1 MTSLPAPA
9 STAPAPTLSEQRAIL
24 FVASVQFVNILD
36 FMMVM
41 PLGPDFSRGLGIPLS
56 QLPVIGGSY
65 TGAACVSGLVGAL
78 FLDRFDRRP
87 ALFLAMCG
95 LFLGTVSGAFA
106 QGLGSLVAARV
117 LAGIFGGPAT
127 SLSLGILAD
136 AVPPQRRGKAMGTV
150 MGAFAASS
158 VLGVP
163 FGLELARRFS
173 WRAPFWAV
181 GILGAIIA
189 ALVFTLMPPMRK
201 HLDGEK
207 QAPPSLFAMLR
218 GDTLVSLTLSVVAF
232 GAAFMV
238 VPSISGYLTANL
250 GYPREHLWM
259 LYMAGGTVSFFTTR
273 IGGRMVD
280 RFGSAITGSAGTV
293 VVALVVFTMFVR
305 VPPTVPI
312 FVGFIGFM
320 LGMGLRNVSVTSLSS
335 KVPRPAERAR
345 FGSLQSAA
353 QHFASFLGALASSRF
368 LSERPDHTLAGM
380 DQVALASI
388 GLSALVLP
396 LLFALERR
404 LRGRAQ

>member
-1 MTSLPAPA
+1 MTSLPAPGARA
-9 STAPAPTLSEQRAIL
+9 SAPALSEQRAVL
-24 FVASVQFVNILD
+24 FVAAVQFVNILD

-65 TGAACVSGLVGAL
+65 TGAACISGLVGAL

-106 QGLGSLVAARV
+106 QGFGSLVAARV
-117 LAGIFGGPAT
+117 LAGVFGGPAT

-136 AVPPQRRGKAMGTV
+136 AVPPERRGKAMGTV

-201 HLDGEK
+201 HLEGEK
-207 QAPPSLFAMLR
+207 HAPPGLLTLLR
-218 GDTLVSLTLSVVAF
+218 GDALVSLTLSVVAF

-238 VPSISGYLTANL
+238 VPSIAGYLTANL
-250 GYPREHLWM
+250 AYPREHLWM

-280 RFGSAITGSAGTV
+280 RFGSAITGSVGTV
-293 VVALVVFTMFVR
+293 VVAAVVFATFVR
-305 VPPTVPI
+305 APPVVPI
-312 FVGFIGFM
+312 FVGFVGFM

-353 QHFASFLGALASSRF
+353 QHFASFLGAVASSRF
-368 LSERPDHTLAGM
+368 LSERPDGTLAGM
-380 DQVALASI
+380 GEVCVASI
-388 GLSALVLP
+388 ALSALVLP
-396 LLFALERR
+396 LLFTLERR